1 MAGFIEGRLAE
12 LEGRARESV
21 EFSYREARA
30 HLPEDPR
37 ARAAA
42 LATLMGLDAFDALRE
57 GSSVEQLEEER
68 AARRA
73 MVEQVSRESREAG
86 MPLPPGGEEA

>member
-1 MAGFIEGRLAE
+1 MSSFIEGRLAE
-12 LEGRARESV
+12 LERRARESTG
-21 EFSYREARA
+21 FSYDEAQA

-57 GSSVEQLEEER
+57 GVSVEQLENDR
-68 AARRA
+68 VARRELA
-73 MVEQVSRESREAG
+73 EQVSRESREAG
-86 MPLPPGGEEA
+86 IPLPPGYEEG